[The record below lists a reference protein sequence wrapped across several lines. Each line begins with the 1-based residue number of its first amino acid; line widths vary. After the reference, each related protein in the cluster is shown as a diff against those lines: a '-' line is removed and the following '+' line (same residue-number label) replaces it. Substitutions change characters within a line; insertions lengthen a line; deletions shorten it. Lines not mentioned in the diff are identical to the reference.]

1 MNSRESPTPTTRANP
16 EITTRSTTIET
27 LKAIATSK
35 VIEQGITI
43 QEIADITN
51 GVAAAQVGPRRRGV
65 PTQAIDRAA
74 ARQRAS

>member
-35 VIEQGITI
+35 VIGQGITI
-43 QEIADITN
+43 REIADITN
-51 GVAAAQVGPRRRGV
+51 GVAAQVGPRRRGV
-65 PTQAIDRAA
+65 PTKANDRAA
-74 ARQRAS
+74 ARQRTS